1 MRNFKLT
8 EIDRDSGCREIQVE
22 GELDLA
28 VADQLQECV
37 DRTDSGYAAIL
48 INLAECEFIDSTGI
62 ALIVGARKRMAER
75 GQRLVICA
83 PSDQV
88 LRILSVTGLMG
99 NGLVFENAT
108 EALAGLQRFERGQT
122 GHTNGGETMTENP
135 DPHQTPRPEE
145 DAPKEAIGSSQAED
159 GRMPPPDDLQNDP
172 AYEPDEPLKG
182 IKGG

>member
-37 DRTDSGYAAIL
+37 DRIDAGHTMIL
-48 INLAECEFIDSTGI
+48 INLEECEFIDSTGI
-62 ALIVGARKRMAER
+62 ALIVHAHHRMAER
-75 GQRLVICA
+75 GRRLAICA

-88 LRILSVTGLMG
+88 LRILSITGLMG

-108 EALAGLQRFERGQT
+108 EALDGLQT
-122 GHTNGGETMTENP
+122 V
-135 DPHQTPRPEE
+135 
-145 DAPKEAIGSSQAED
+145 
-159 GRMPPPDDLQNDP
+159 
-172 AYEPDEPLKG
+172 
-182 IKGG
+182 